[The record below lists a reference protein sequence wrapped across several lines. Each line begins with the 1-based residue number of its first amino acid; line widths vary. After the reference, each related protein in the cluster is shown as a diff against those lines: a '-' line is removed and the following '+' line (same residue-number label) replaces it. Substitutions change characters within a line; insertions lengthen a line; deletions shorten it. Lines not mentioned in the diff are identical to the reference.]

1 MPMARSLQF
10 FPQEAFVK
18 RQSEKTQKGV
28 FIVRTKLSKALVVVL
43 VLSLI
48 GAAAFAQVQNKKYND
63 ASRANQTYYMCTFVM
78 GVEYWVAAYEGFKDC
93 AKQLGVKAV
102 YTGTG
107 EYKLPEQV
115 TAFEQIFAKAPAG
128 IALSPIDDAGFVEP
142 VKAAKAKKIPVVTF
156 ASNTSTDKPAFV
168 TSDNVKEGQAAAR
181 AIGKALGGKGKVMAT
196 RNTQSNHQIRVNT
209 FVETIKSEFPG
220 IQVVA
225 EVLTQQDNQKAYTA
239 VMQTAQKYPD
249 LGAVFSPEGPS
260 GRGAAQAAVELAG
273 GGTPKIK
280 VMCCDMDATILQL
293 LEEGKMF
300 GSIQPNAYVQGYLC
314 MLMLYLIKNEMLDP
328 LNGALATGDWIMNL
342 PVVDN
347 GLDIITP
354 ETAKYFYTEKWQK
367 RRGSSNFKPW

>member
-1 MPMARSLQF
+1 MR
-10 FPQEAFVK
+10 K
-18 RQSEKTQKGV
+18 WTK
-28 FIVRTKLSKALVVVL
+28 IVIVML
-43 VLSLI
+43 VLCFI
-48 GAAAFAQVQNKKYND
+48 GASAFAQVQNKKFND
-63 ASRANQTYYMCTFVM
+63 PSRANQTYYMCTFVM
-78 GVEYWVAAYEGFKDC
+78 GVEYWVAAFEGFKDC

-107 EYKLPEQV
+107 EYKLPEHV
-115 TAFEQIFAKAPAG
+115 TAFEQIFAKNPAG
-128 IALSPIDDAGFVEP
+128 IALPPIDDAGFVEP
-142 VKAAKAKKIPVVTF
+142 VKTALAKKIPVVIF
-156 ASNTSTDKPAFV
+156 ASNTSTDKPAFI
-168 TSDNVKEGQAAAR
+168 TSDNVTEGRTAAR
-181 AIGKALGGKGKVMAT
+181 AIGNALGGKGKIMVT

-209 FVETIKSEFPG
+209 FIETIKKEFPDM
-220 IQVVA
+220 QVVA

-280 VMCCDMDATILQL
+280 VMCCDFDATILQL

-314 MLMLYLIKNEMLDP
+314 LLTLFLLKNEMLDP
-328 LNGALATGDWIMNL
+328 LNGSLANGGWDMHL
-342 PVVDN
+342 PFVDN

-367 RRGSSNFKPW
+367 RRGSTNFKSW

>member
-1 MPMARSLQF
+1 ML
-10 FPQEAFVK
+10 
-18 RQSEKTQKGV
+18 KG
-28 FIVRTKLSKALVVVL
+28 KWSKGLVILLALCVVA
-43 VLSLI
+43 S
-48 GAAAFAQVQNKKYND
+48 AAFGQDVQNKKFND
-63 ASRANQTYYMCTFVM
+63 PSRANQTYYMCTFVM
-78 GVEYWVAAYEGFKDC
+78 GVEYWVAAFEGFKDC

-115 TAFEQIFAKAPAG
+115 TAFEQIFAKNPAG
-128 IALSPIDDAGFVEP
+128 IALSPIDDAGFVES
-142 VKAAKAKKIPVVTF
+142 VKLAQEKKIPVVTF
-156 ASNTSTDKPAFV
+156 ASNTSTPKPAFV

-181 AIGKALGGKGKVMAT
+181 AIGNALGGKGKVMVT

-209 FVETIKSEFPG
+209 FVETIKKEFPG
-220 IQVVA
+220 ITVVA
-225 EVLTQQDNQKAYTA
+225 DVLTQQDNQKAYTA

-260 GRGAAQAAVELAG
+260 GRGAAQAAVELG

-293 LEEGKMF
+293 LEEHKMF
-300 GSIQPNAYVQGYLC
+300 GSIQPNAYVQGYMC

-328 LNGALATGDWIMNL
+328 LNGALATNGWDMNL
-342 PVVDN
+342 PVLDN

-354 ETAKYFYTEKWQK
+354 ETAKYFYTDKWQT
-367 RRGSSNFKPW
+367 RRGSTNFKPWP

>member
-1 MPMARSLQF
+1 MVRS
-10 FPQEAFVK
+10 
-18 RQSEKTQKGV
+18 
-28 FIVRTKLSKALVVVL
+28 KLSKALVVLL
-43 VLSLI
+43 VLSLV
-48 GAAAFAQVQNKKYND
+48 GAAAFAQVQNKKFND
-63 ASRANQTYYMCTFVM
+63 SSRASQTYYMCTFVM
-78 GVEYWVAAYEGFKDC
+78 GVEYWVAAFEGFKDC

-115 TAFEQIFAKAPAG
+115 TAFEQIFPKNPAG

-209 FVETIKSEFPG
+209 FVETIKAEFPG

-260 GRGAAQAAVELAG
+260 GRGAAQAAVELG

-280 VMCCDMDATILQL
+280 VLCCDMDATILQL

-300 GSIQPNAYVQGYLC
+300 GSIQPNAYAQGYLC

-328 LNGALATGDWIMNL
+328 LNGALATGDWDMNL

-354 ETAKYFYTEKWQK
+354 ETAKYFYTDKWQK
-367 RRGSSNFKPW
+367 RRGSTNFRPW

>member
-1 MPMARSLQF
+1 M
-10 FPQEAFVK
+10 AFVK
-18 RQSEKTQKGV
+18 RREKPQKGV
-28 FIVRTKLSKALVVVL
+28 PTVRNRLSKALVVLL
-43 VLSLI
+43 VLILV
-48 GAAAFAQVQNKKYND
+48 GASAFAQVQNKKFND
-63 ASRANQTYYMCTFVM
+63 TSRASQTYYMCTFVM
-78 GVEYWVAAYEGFKDC
+78 GVEYWVAAFEGFKDC

-115 TAFEQIFAKAPAG
+115 TAFEQIFAKNPAG

-209 FVETIKSEFPG
+209 FVETIKKEFPG
-220 IQVVA
+220 IEVVA

-239 VMQTAQKYPD
+239 VMQTAQKHPD

-260 GRGAAQAAVELAG
+260 GRGAAQAAVELG

-280 VMCCDMDATILQL
+280 VLCCDMDATILQL

-314 MLMLYLIKNEMLDP
+314 MLMLYLIKNQMLDP
-328 LNGALATGDWIMNL
+328 LNGALATGDWDMNL

-354 ETAKYFYTEKWQK
+354 ETAKYFYTDKWQQ
-367 RRGSSNFKPW
+367 RRKSTNFKPW